1 MIGAPKEDE
10 VLPIPKHVHNVD
22 AILNE
27 RHQQYGRFID
37 VAAAEQSIK
46 EALKS
51 LPNWNLLG
59 DDQKECLEMIASKVA
74 RISTVTQITLIAGL
88 TLQDMQ
94 SLYPTDWK
102 ELSDSTK

>member
-37 VAAAEQSIK
+37 VAAAAQSIK

-74 RISTVTQITLIAGL
+74 RILNGDTDHVDSWVDIAGYAKL
-88 TLQDMQ
+88 V
-94 SLYPTDWK
+94 
-102 ELSDSTK
+102 SDRLEGTVR